1 MDGKKEE
8 VRDRCIDALLSL
20 GASNEFSQ
28 FYAEVLQCEYD
39 ITHSTYSL
47 QKEIRET
54 SASQNGAPFYATIQ
68 KLSKHFNC
76 WRTVVQELS
85 AKKFPREAMTSDAPK
100 FAQAQRLTAVCSL
113 ETNELRLNE
122 GEEMVVTDASQP
134 NQLKVRNPRGEEGYV
149 PSLSCVLPVPD
160 SDAFHAI
167 ERLEIQLLTSW
178 TDCVARLRPI
188 LHQMLT
194 STSTNILTQWMS
206 SGSSGRHPWQERVS
220 RRMKR
225 INDIFAKDIMSSH
238 DGIDLSRLHKTLSSL
253 ENELTWQKDNSLS
266 KLIDTISNLD
276 KTILCYQAFRKQ
288 WLLYRKS
295 LKESVRP
302 IRIVS
307 WDPKK
312 FEEHGKNLKYFEL
325 KLTAEEVLTK
335 EETVYLRSK
344 DRKQEAESQKKK
356 KNKKAEMDQLLGG
369 SKREKVLAEEITSR
383 SHEENK
389 KFVVKSVVDPRN
401 GVQLSIKEAV
411 SEGILNHQAGL
422 YINPSTGQTKTISA
436 AMAEGL
442 IQIEYATTT
451 RTNEKVESIGVITIR
466 TQVDNHEYAI
476 TGAVDTRSGDRVDAD
491 EARRR
496 EAIDEAAGYFVD
508 LATGDRYPLDE
519 AIERGWV
526 FAQYDDDGP
535 TAAAGADAGE
545 SPPPPPPQFETKTYA
560 VSAVV
565 DQVLKRPVPFVEAI
579 RKGLIDR
586 ETGNYI
592 NNATGERF
600 YAAEAIRR
608 GFFKSVVVDDPTT
621 LNIDATNRVVVD
633 RIEKVRKNVLRGV
646 RVMSAFSKALKTA
659 SATAAAERRAATE
672 KKE

>member
-1 MDGKKEE
+1 
-8 VRDRCIDALLSL
+8 
-20 GASNEFSQ
+20 
-28 FYAEVLQCEYD
+28 
-39 ITHSTYSL
+39 
-47 QKEIRET
+47 
-54 SASQNGAPFYATIQ
+54 
-68 KLSKHFNC
+68 
-76 WRTVVQELS
+76 
-85 AKKFPREAMTSDAPK
+85 
-100 FAQAQRLTAVCSL
+100 
-113 ETNELRLNE
+113 
-122 GEEMVVTDASQP
+122 
-134 NQLKVRNPRGEEGYV
+134 
-149 PSLSCVLPVPD
+149 
-160 SDAFHAI
+160 
-167 ERLEIQLLTSW
+167 
-178 TDCVARLRPI
+178 
-188 LHQMLT
+188 
-194 STSTNILTQWMS
+194 
-206 SGSSGRHPWQERVS
+206 
-220 RRMKR
+220 
-225 INDIFAKDIMSSH
+225 
-238 DGIDLSRLHKTLSSL
+238 
-253 ENELTWQKDNSLS
+253 
-266 KLIDTISNLD
+266 
-276 KTILCYQAFRKQ
+276 
-288 WLLYRKS
+288 
-295 LKESVRP
+295 
-302 IRIVS
+302 
-307 WDPKK
+307 
-312 FEEHGKNLKYFEL
+312 
-325 KLTAEEVLTK
+325 
-335 EETVYLRSK
+335 
-344 DRKQEAESQKKK
+344 
-356 KNKKAEMDQLLGG
+356 MDQLLGG
-369 SKREKVLAEEITSR
+369 GSKRENVLAEEITSR

-451 RTNEKVESIGVITIR
+451 RTDEKVESIGVITIR

-476 TGAVDTRSGDRVDAD
+476 TGAIDTRSGDRVDAD

-526 FAQYDDDGP
+526 FAQYDDDAP
-535 TAAAGADAGE
+535 TAAGAEGE
-545 SPPPPPPQFETKTYA
+545 SPQPQFETKTYA

-600 YAAEAIRR
+600 FAAEAIRR

-659 SATAAAERRAATE
+659 SAERKTASAAE